1 MNDLLEGPR
10 GLLLGVVAALLS
22 TIIVFGSFF
31 IALREGGTPVALI
44 PSPVFTPSPTPT
56 HTDTPPPPATPLPGA
71 PTFTSSPL
79 PTETPPPTITPTQT
93 PPSLSAE
100 CPPPEGWTK
109 GRVEFGDTLASLASR
124 YGVTSEKMAAANCM
138 VVITSQLVAGTT
150 INVPLPSTAPP
161 PADTP
166 TATRTPRPSATP
178 YPTSPEYTCPG
189 PPSNWVPYRIQRG
202 DNLYRI
208 SLKFRVSQSLL
219 QYYNC
224 IANPNRIRAGD
235 IIYVPNVATSTP
247 QVTNTPLPTSPPTD
261 TATSPPPSAT
271 PPPAPT
277 ATLTFTPT
285 SSQTPVPTD
294 TPVPPTDTPPPP
306 TPTPSFT
313 PTTPPPATT
322 APPVPPTTA
331 APVVTTPPP

>member
-1 MNDLLEGPR
+1 MNDLLEGTR
-10 GLLLGVVAALLS
+10 GLLLGAIAALIS

-31 IALREGGTPVALI
+31 MALREGGTPVALI
-44 PSPVFTPSPTPT
+44 PSPVFTPSPIPT
-56 HTDTPPPPATPLPGA
+56 DTDTPPPPATPLPGA
-71 PTFTSSPL
+71 PTFTASPL
-79 PTETPPPTITPTQT
+79 PTETPLPTPTLTQT
-93 PPSLSAE
+93 FPSLSTE

-109 GRVEFGDTLASLASR
+109 GTVELGDTLASLASR
-124 YGVTSEKMAAANCM
+124 YGVTSEKMASANCM
-138 VVITSQLVAGTT
+138 FVITSQLIPGTT
-150 INVPLPSTAPP
+150 INVPLPSAGP
-161 PADTP
+161 PATQPP

-178 YPTSPEYTCPG
+178 YPTSPAYTCPG

-208 SLKFRVSQSLL
+208 SLKFRVSQSDL

-247 QVTNTPLPTSPPTD
+247 QVTNTPLPTSPPPTAPPTN

-277 ATLTFTPT
+277 GTPTFTPT
-285 SSQTPVPTD
+285 STETPVPTD
-294 TPVPPTDTPPPP
+294 TPIPPTGTPSP

-313 PTTPPPATT
+313 PTTPPP
-322 APPVPPTTA
+322 PPTTA